1 MINPSNP
8 ENAGYSESMA
18 ALSSRKHHTE
28 PPDSEAVHL
37 VSHLPNVTLAPGEGK
52 GRTQSQWAGHGWLK
66 GNNFTVHTTTG
77 LYMFHHVSTMHT
89 NEHGDFSCIWDSVK
103 CRVEIQVA
111 V

>member
-1 MINPSNP
+1 
-8 ENAGYSESMA
+8 MA

-52 GRTQSQWAGHGWLK
+52 GANAESMGWSWLVEGK
-66 GNNFTVHTTTG
+66 YFHCTHNDWFVHAT
-77 LYMFHHVSTMHT
+77 TMHT

-103 CRVEIQVA
+103 CRAEIQVA

>member
-77 LYMFHHVSTMHT
+77 LYMFLPCTQMNMGISPVSGT
-89 NEHGDFSCIWDSVK
+89 
-103 CRVEIQVA
+103 R
-111 V
+111 